1 MPDIEGKV
9 IAITGASSGI
19 GEAAAKV
26 LAAAG
31 AHIVIGARRTERLAE
46 LADDIAEKGGSVRL
60 QKLDVTDRADV
71 EAFAG
76 FARSEF
82 GRLDVIVNNAGVM
95 QKFNPFEQKAAM
107 PRFKSRRTGSPI

>member
-1 MPDIEGKV
+1 MSDIKGKV

-31 AHIVIGARRTERLAE
+31 AHVLIGARRTERLEE
-46 LADDIAEKGGSVRL
+46 LAADIAAKGGSVRL

-76 FARSEF
+76 FAKSEF
-82 GRLDVIVNNAGVM
+82 GLGWTLSST
-95 QKFNPFEQKAAM
+95 M
-107 PRFKSRRTGSPI
+107 PGSCRSRR